1 MIKNIAALML
11 GLVVLASSCA
21 GPSSEANNATSADVK
36 IEHKTMDGAEAK
48 TVAKLD
54 ITGMTCAAGCG
65 GKIQQEL
72 QALEGVV
79 ITDLDFQEQRASNIV
94 SVQFDPAK
102 ISEKEMI
109 QCVGKIADGM
119 YAVKAVEVVDYKKS
133 DAAGAAA
140 SGAGVQSADYGKI
153 FQLLNL
159 LQSISGLIR

>member
-1 MIKNIAALML
+1 MIKNITAFMF
-11 GLVVLASSCA
+11 GLVILASSCA
-21 GPSSEANNATSADVK
+21 GPSAESANSASEVK
-36 IEHKTMDGAEAK
+36 IEHKTMDAAEAK

-79 ITDLDFQEQRASNIV
+79 LTDLDFQEQRASNIV

-133 DAAGAAA
+133 ESTGAAA
-140 SGAGVQSADYGKI
+140 SGAGVQSADYGKV

>member
-1 MIKNIAALML
+1 MIKNITAFMF
-11 GLVVLASSCA
+11 GLVILASSCA
-21 GPSSEANNATSADVK
+21 GPSAESANNASDVK
-36 IEHKTMDGAEAK
+36 IEHKTMDAAEAK

-79 ITDLDFQEQRASNIV
+79 LTDLDFQEQRASNIV

-133 DAAGAAA
+133 ESTGAAA
-140 SGAGVQSADYGKI
+140 SGAGVQSADYGKV